1 MDKTEKELAFL
12 RGIYVEPEFTSKFTE
27 LFNEGVVVEG
37 YSTITYINAG
47 AGGHAIEI
55 CEKLGEDVDLFP
67 VCEDAELREI
77 ARQKSETLQSRVD
90 FSTAAPMAR
99 SEMVIADASLLAPH
113 ALHAFLAE
121 AAERSLGKFVFFL
134 PTSGSFGEVF
144 SYLWEVLLDV
154 GLGDKGAAV
163 EDLITGI
170 TTVSQAE
177 EAATGLGLTKVESI
191 TKNEALEYESG
202 ESFIDSPLVRYFLV
216 PNWLGFLDEEERGRV
231 LERLAAKIDEERDD
245 MSFRFAVKA
254 TVVSGERR
262 RD

>member
-12 RGIYVEPEFTSKFTE
+12 RGIYVEPEYTSKFTE

-55 CEKLGEDVDLFP
+55 RDKLGEDVEVFP

-77 ARQKSETLQSRVD
+77 ARQKSETVQSGVD

-99 SEMVIADASLLAPH
+99 SEMVIADASLLAPW
-113 ALHAFLAE
+113 ALDAFLAE
-121 AAERSLGKFVFFL
+121 AVEQTAGKFVFFL

-144 SYLWEVLLDV
+144 SYLWEVLLEE
-154 GLGDKGAAV
+154 GLDDKCPEV
-163 EDLITGI
+163 EGLITGI
-170 TTVSQAE
+170 KTVSQAE
-177 EAATGLGLTKVESI
+177 EAARALELRKVESL
-191 TKNEALEYESG
+191 TKSEILEYESG
-202 ESFIDSPLVRYFLV
+202 ESFIDSPLVRYFLL
-216 PNWLGFLDEEERGRV
+216 PNWLGFLEDDERRRV
-231 LERLAAKIDEERDD
+231 MKSLASKIDEDRDD

-254 TVVSGERR
+254 TVVSGVRSG
-262 RD
+262 D